1 MGVVAVICIGEV
13 DLRAIFLVGEGD
25 LRGTR
30 TGVFSSGFGEEVG
43 GFFRFAISEK
53 RREGGGGEPQILWSC
68 LEDLEVSREAE
79 VVDLVV
85 FGSVRA
91 AHGLAWLQPVV
102 GGVSDWVDFRELL
115 RLDLGGDSVGAEREA
130 PPSTPTDAGVEAESE
145 LALFVQVIRLVEGPA
160 GSAEIG
166 LSSAFSEVFGVVPL
180 LVGAGGEEGL
190 DIGRG
195 WFGSDFRCTKTGG
208 GLSGFSFDEAVASGM
223 GWVFLQARLIWPN
236 SPQVKQ
242 RTDSVERK
250 TW

>member
-53 RREGGGGEPQILWSC
+53 RREGGGGEPQILC
-68 LEDLEVSREAE
+68 
-79 VVDLVV
+79 
-85 FGSVRA
+85 A